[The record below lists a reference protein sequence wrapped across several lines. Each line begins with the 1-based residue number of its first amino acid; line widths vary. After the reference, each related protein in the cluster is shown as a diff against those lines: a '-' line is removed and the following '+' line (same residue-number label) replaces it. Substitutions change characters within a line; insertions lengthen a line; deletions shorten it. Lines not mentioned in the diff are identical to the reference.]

1 MQKRIKSIDFLR
13 GLTVFS
19 MVLYHFFVYW
29 VQMKQQNYG
38 PFAEFFNFFGYLA
51 APFFLIVS
59 GVSYHIFIKRKIE
72 EELSKLNIFF
82 DVLKRAIFIFIV
94 STAFQ
99 IFFGF
104 TLDMKIN
111 SILYWSVFQVISF
124 SMVLFYLIQFCK
136 QPLRILLHFILM
148 IFLIL
153 FEFTIKSYN
162 LTFLFILVEGTF
174 EFVPWASFYLF
185 GLLFGEL
192 YLGFSNKMLYKKLIS
207 LIIIGICSFIFIVI
221 WVSYFKF
228 YYYIPYFFPNF
239 ILMLGIFC
247 FLSSIFY
254 YILDVRKLNF
264 YLQESL
270 IRWGKIAFS
279 IYYIHLGII
288 AAGIIL
294 FPLFINEIYTNGFLL
309 YHFILILI
317 IFFVALIIFTKI
329 WQKYNYILGIEWI
342 MNKIIG
348 KSLIHTTT
356 DENKD
361 IIKTS

>member
-1 MQKRIKSIDFLR
+1 MII
-13 GLTVFS
+13 
-19 MVLYHFFVYW
+19 YHFFVYW
-29 VQMKQQNYG
+29 IRFKKENYG
-38 PFAEFFNFFGYLA
+38 IFEEFFYFFGYLA

-59 GVSYHIFIKRKIE
+59 GISYHLFIKKRID
-72 EELSKLNIFF
+72 EELSRSKIFF
-82 DVLKRAIFIFIV
+82 EVLKRAIFIFVV
-94 STAFQ
+94 STSFQ

-104 TLDMKIN
+104 ILGMKIE
-111 SILYWSVFQVISF
+111 SFIYWSVFQVISF

-136 QPLRILLHFILM
+136 QSLRIVLHFILI

-153 FEFTIKSYN
+153 FEFIIKSYN

-192 YLGFSNKMLYKKLIS
+192 YLSFSNEMLYKKLIS

-221 WVSYFKF
+221 WMSYFKF

-239 ILMLGIFC
+239 IIMIGIFC

-254 YILDVRKLNF
+254 YVLDVRKLNF

-270 IRWGKIAFS
+270 IRWGKLAFS

-288 AAGIIL
+288 SAGIIL
-294 FPLFINEIYTNGFLL
+294 FPVFINEIYTNGFLP

-342 MNKIIG
+342 MTKIIG

-356 DENKD
+356 KENKD
-361 IIKTS
+361 IIKNS